1 MSSAPQFETILLT
14 FPHPSI
20 ALLTLNRPKKL
31 NAMSTQMYHE
41 IRSATAYLDQ
51 DPSTRCIIITGQA
64 KFFCAGTDLT
74 EDASYISEDPGRGAL
89 KAQIKLK
96 DMQDCIT
103 SVENCRKPVIAA
115 VSGYCIG
122 VGFDLITACCIRYCS
137 KSTVL
142 SVREIRIGMAA
153 DMGTLERLPKIVG
166 NQGWVRDI
174 VYTGRDFGGEEGA
187 KEGLFSEIFEDF
199 EKTLEHAMRVAKEI
213 AEKSPVAM
221 IGCKVNCNY
230 SMNHSVQESLD
241 FVVRWNGWSFQSQD
255 FDDSLAA
262 QKLRKKTTYP
272 KL

>member
-14 FPHPSI
+14 FPHPNI
-20 ALLTLNRPKKL
+20 AQVTLNRPKKL

-74 EDASYISEDPGRGAL
+74 EDYTYISDDPARSAL

-122 VGFDLITACCIRYCS
+122 VGFDLITACCMRFCS
-137 KSTVL
+137 KNTIL

-153 DMGTLERLPKIVG
+153 DMGTLQRLPKIVG
-166 NQGWVRDI
+166 NQGWAREI
-174 VYTGRDFGGEEGA
+174 VYTGKDFTGEEGA
-187 KEGLFSEIFEDF
+187 KEGLFSEIFEDY
-199 EKTLEHAMRVAKEI
+199 EKTLQAAIEVGKDI
-213 AEKSPVAM
+213 AEKSPVA
-221 IGCKVNCNY
+221 IVGCKANCNY
-230 SMNHSVQESLD
+230 AMNHSVQESLD
-241 FVVRWNGWSFQSQD
+241 FVVRWNGWAFQSKD
-255 FDDSLAA
+255 MDESIAA
-262 QKLRKKTTYP
+262 QKLRKKITYP